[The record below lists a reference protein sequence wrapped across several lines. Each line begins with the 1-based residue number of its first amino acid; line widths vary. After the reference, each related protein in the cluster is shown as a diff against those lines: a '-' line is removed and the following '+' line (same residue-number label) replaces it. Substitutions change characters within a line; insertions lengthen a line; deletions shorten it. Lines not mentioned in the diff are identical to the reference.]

1 MKKNLFFYVFAVL
14 CTMPFFTSC
23 SDDDDPV
30 ETVSAADSVIG
41 DYQGNLSIALVTDGV
56 SVPTGDAISQTI
68 SVAKAGDNAVDLQ
81 ITDFTF
87 MEMPIGNIAL
97 ENCQL
102 TSAGDNTYHFTATSN
117 LAVAGML
124 EADIDATGTFENGKL
139 NLDLNIDNVSL
150 LGNPVSYTVEVTY
163 EGTKAAN

>member
-1 MKKNLFFYVFAVL
+1 
-14 CTMPFFTSC
+14 
-23 SDDDDPV
+23 
-30 ETVSAADSVIG
+30 
-41 DYQGNLSIALVTDGV
+41 
-56 SVPTGDAISQTI
+56 
-68 SVAKAGDNAVDLQ
+68 
-81 ITDFTF
+81 

-102 TSAGDNTYHFTATSN
+102 TSAGDNTYNFTATSS

>member
-1 MKKNLFFYVFAVL
+1 M
-14 CTMPFFTSC
+14 
-23 SDDDDPV
+23 
-30 ETVSAADSVIG
+30 
-41 DYQGNLSIALVTDGV
+41 
-56 SVPTGDAISQTI
+56 
-68 SVAKAGDNAVDLQ
+68 
-81 ITDFTF
+81 
-87 MEMPIGNIAL
+87 
-97 ENCQL
+97 
-102 TSAGDNTYHFTATSN
+102 TSAGDNTYNFTATSN